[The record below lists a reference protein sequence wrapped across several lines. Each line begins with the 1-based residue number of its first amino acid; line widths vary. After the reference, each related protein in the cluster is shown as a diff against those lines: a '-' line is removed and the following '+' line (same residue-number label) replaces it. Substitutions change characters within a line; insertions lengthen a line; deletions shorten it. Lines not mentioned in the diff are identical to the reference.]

1 MSTECSFDLNGL
13 VIKGLRWGEGNPH
26 KVIALHGW
34 LDNAAS
40 FSLLAPHLR
49 NLDLVAI
56 DLAGHGKSGF
66 RVGATAY
73 NIWQDLHELS
83 AIAEL
88 LGWKEYSLLGHSRG
102 AMIATL
108 HAGTFPDCIKGL
120 CLIDAV
126 SPITKPESQ
135 LPVQLAQSILSLRDI
150 ETRPRSYYH
159 DYEKAALARTK
170 GFYPLS
176 EEASRLLAARSLV
189 HDKEKGYYW
198 RYDKRLLVASEIK
211 LSEPQVKAFINALPC
226 VAKVILAKGGYVD
239 QGDFAWVYEHSHLDV
254 VELDAPHHIQL
265 SENKNILQRLA
276 NIINEYFDENN

>member
-49 NLDLVAI
+49 NLDV
-56 DLAGHGKSGF
+56 
-66 RVGATAY
+66 
-73 NIWQDLHELS
+73 
-83 AIAEL
+83 
-88 LGWKEYSLLGHSRG
+88 
-102 AMIATL
+102 
-108 HAGTFPDCIKGL
+108 
-120 CLIDAV
+120 
-126 SPITKPESQ
+126 
-135 LPVQLAQSILSLRDI
+135 AQSILSLRDI

-211 LSEPQVKAFINALPC
+211 LSEPQVKAFIDALPC

-239 QGDFAWVYEHSHLDV
+239 QGDFAWVYEHNHL
-254 VELDAPHHIQL
+254 LL
-265 SENKNILQRLA
+265 
-276 NIINEYFDENN
+276 F